1 MLVCVAML
9 IGTTFAWFTDSVS
22 SGINRI
28 IAGSL
33 DIELEYSKDGTTW
46 NSVEG
51 KTDLFGDVAL
61 WEPGATSVV
70 YLRLTNKGNLA
81 LKYYLTVT
89 ATGGD
94 FINVAGESKNLKDAL
109 KFAQVAGDDLVTFAT
124 REEAVAAT
132 ASSALGL
139 ADYAQTNSMAANDV
153 SYISLVVTMP
163 TTVGNE
169 FNHKTGTPAPEI
181 DLSIVLMATQLAAE
195 SDSFDNK
202 YDIGTPWMGGIDE
215 AGLAENTDGMTV
227 RIESA
232 EQFAAFAKAVNN
244 GNDYDGYT
252 IVLERDIDLNNIPWT
267 PIGNGNA
274 AFNGIFDG
282 QNHTI
287 LNLKVHSDKNAG
299 LFGRCFNYAL
309 IQNIKVVN
317 ATVTGHNAA
326 GVILGRGYADLI
338 NCDVENAT
346 VTVTTWFVNNK
357 WDDGDKAGAVVG
369 QLSDGAYDVKDCDVK
384 NVTIK
389 GYRDIGG
396 IAGYAY
402 ASYGTVFTNNTV
414 DGLTLINDRS
424 HNYNNYTTDAQ
435 YDVNEIVGEYAGTI
449 DASNTA
455 TNVTK
460 KIY

>member
-1 MLVCVAML
+1 MTNSKTKRALYLSLLSMLVCVAML

-163 TTVGNE
+163 TTVGN
-169 FNHKTGTPAPEI
+169 
-181 DLSIVLMATQLAAE
+181 
-195 SDSFDNK
+195 
-202 YDIGTPWMGGIDE
+202 
-215 AGLAENTDGMTV
+215 
-227 RIESA
+227 
-232 EQFAAFAKAVNN
+232 
-244 GNDYDGYT
+244 
-252 IVLERDIDLNNIPWT
+252 
-267 PIGNGNA
+267 
-274 AFNGIFDG
+274 
-282 QNHTI
+282 
-287 LNLKVHSDKNAG
+287 
-299 LFGRCFNYAL
+299 
-309 IQNIKVVN
+309 
-317 ATVTGHNAA
+317 
-326 GVILGRGYADLI
+326 
-338 NCDVENAT
+338 
-346 VTVTTWFVNNK
+346 
-357 WDDGDKAGAVVG
+357 
-369 QLSDGAYDVKDCDVK
+369 
-384 NVTIK
+384 
-389 GYRDIGG
+389 
-396 IAGYAY
+396 
-402 ASYGTVFTNNTV
+402 
-414 DGLTLINDRS
+414 
-424 HNYNNYTTDAQ
+424 
-435 YDVNEIVGEYAGTI
+435 
-449 DASNTA
+449 
-455 TNVTK
+455 
-460 KIY
+460 